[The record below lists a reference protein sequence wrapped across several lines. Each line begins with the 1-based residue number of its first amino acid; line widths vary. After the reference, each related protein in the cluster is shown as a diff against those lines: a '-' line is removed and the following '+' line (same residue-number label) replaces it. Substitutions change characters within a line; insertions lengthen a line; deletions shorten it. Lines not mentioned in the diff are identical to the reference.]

1 MATLKEILTNGDHF
15 ARENGCRITEIREGY
30 ARAELMVEKRHLNAA
45 GVCQGGVYFTL
56 ADITFAAVTNSHN
69 QITVGVQNSI
79 TYLKS
84 AKQGDTL
91 IAETVE
97 TCNHHRLPFCE
108 TRITNQ
114 QGELLCIVTG
124 SAYRKKDS
132 FNYDGLQ

>member
-1 MATLKEILTNGDHF
+1 MSTLKEILNDGDHF
-15 ARENGCRITEIREGY
+15 AQSNGIQLSEIREGY
-30 ARAELMVEKRHLNAA
+30 ARAELKVEERHLNAA

-56 ADITFAAVTNSHN
+56 ADLTFAAVTNSHGF
-69 QITVGVQNSI
+69 ISVGVQNSI

-84 AKQGDTL
+84 ARLGDTL
-91 IAETVE
+91 IAQTEE

-114 QGELLCIVTG
+114 QGDLLCVVTG

-132 FNYDGLQ
+132 FGYDALQ

>member
-30 ARAELMVEKRHLNAA
+30 ARAELTVEKRHLNAA

-132 FNYDGLQ
+132 FGYDGLQ

>member
-30 ARAELMVEKRHLNAA
+30 ARAELTVEKRHLNAA

>member
-1 MATLKEILTNGDHF
+1 MATLKEILTNGDNF
-15 ARENGCRITEIREGY
+15 ARENGCRIKEIREGY

-56 ADITFAAVTNSHN
+56 ADITFAAVANSHN
-69 QITVGVQNSI
+69 VISVGVQNSI
-79 TYLKS
+79 TYLRS
-84 AKQGDTL
+84 AHEGDTL
-91 IAETVE
+91 IAETEE

-114 QGELLCIVTG
+114 HGELLCVVTG

-132 FNYDGLQ
+132 FGYEGLE